1 MVERSGLSERLR
13 RLDALSERATR
24 ADRTR
29 QYRHVHVYE
38 VQA

>member
-1 MVERSGLSERLR
+1 VS
-13 RLDALSERATR
+13 ARASR

-38 VQA
+38 VSA